1 MAETTNRDPELARIL
16 LRRREVLGAVC
27 DGSGDKRAIVEQL
40 DIPRSTLDD
49 VMRELS
55 EAGLVRYADG
65 EWVPTTVGRCAREVH
80 EGYVERIAGLAGA
93 ATVLEPLSDP
103 DIDPAV
109 LDGCTVLEPDAV
121 LPDRNVT
128 AFTERV
134 RNATSLR
141 GLVPQALAG
150 HVPSVHEEMV
160 GDQEMTTELVFDT
173 AVYDELL
180 DIYPERTA
188 VALDHDGISMYRAS
202 LDTEYGLWIA
212 DGNSVGVIV
221 YAGGGARGILM
232 NDSDAA
238 VEWAVERF
246 RAARDRA
253 ETAPAE

>member
-1 MAETTNRDPELARIL
+1 MAETTNRDPELARTL

-27 DGSGDKRAIVEQL
+27 DGTGDKRTIVDQL

-55 EAGLVRYADG
+55 DAGLVRYADG
-65 EWVPTTVGRCAREVH
+65 EWVPTTVGRCARDIH
-80 EGYVERIAGLAGA
+80 EAYVERIAGLAGA
-93 ATVLEPLSDP
+93 AAVLEPLSDA
-103 DIDPAV
+103 DIDPAM

-134 RNATSLR
+134 RDATSLQ

-150 HVPSVHEEMV
+150 HVPSVHEEMI
-160 GDQEMTTELVFDT
+160 GDPEMTTELVFDT

-180 DIYPERTA
+180 ELYPERTA
-188 VALDHDGISMYRAS
+188 VALEHDAITMYRAP

-212 DGNSVGVIV
+212 DGDSVGIIV
-221 YAGGGARGILM
+221 YAGGGARGIIM

-238 VEWAVERF
+238 VEWALERF

-253 ETAPAE
+253 EEAPAE